1 MAIVILSSS
10 YWIATIFVISDKPIQ
25 ISVLEDEQAELD
37 GLDKS
42 ENGLEAYPE
51 FTS

>member
-1 MAIVILSSS
+1 LMGVRS
-10 YWIATIFVISDKPIQ
+10 
-25 ISVLEDEQAELD
+25 DEQSELD